1 MDASGFISG
10 KLKFQ
15 GNIAVI
21 SITVSFLIIII
32 AVAVSS
38 GFRHAIRDG
47 VAAVMGD
54 VQITSIGS
62 SSFGDSNPIP
72 SELPSHDKILSIPG
86 VASSSPVAF
95 GAGIV
100 KNEDFIHGIILK
112 GSSDYNDSSMTV
124 SIPRRLSEITGLKEG
139 DPMVT
144 YFVGEKMKVR
154 KFTVASV
161 YEDLVAF
168 DDNLIVNASLQDVQR
183 VNGWT
188 PSEASLHE
196 VRLLPQARGESLS
209 REISDRIGAT
219 LMLSEDEDEQ
229 SLMTTTSANRYPQLF
244 DWLRLLDFNVVFI
257 LILMI
262 IVAGFNMISGLLIM
276 LFRNISTI
284 GTLKTLGMTD
294 RSIGKVFLRV
304 SSGVVLKG
312 MLLGN
317 GLGLLFCLVQSL
329 THFIKLDPASYFVS
343 YVPVHVNIPLVL
355 GADVFAYFAIMLLL
369 LIPTLFIARVDPSQ
383 TVKMD

>member
-1 MDASGFISG
+1 MDASGFISR

-100 KNEDFIHGIILK
+100 KNEDIIHGIILK

-161 YEDLVAF
+161 YEDVVAF

>member
-100 KNEDFIHGIILK
+100 KNEDIIHGIILK

>member
-100 KNEDFIHGIILK
+100 KNEDIIHGIILK

-304 SSGVVLKG
+304 SSSVVLKG

-343 YVPVHVNIPLVL
+343 YVPVHVNIPLIL

>member
-100 KNEDFIHGIILK
+100 KNEDIIHGIILK

-196 VRLLPQARGESLS
+196 VRLLPQARGESLC

-343 YVPVHVNIPLVL
+343 YVPVHVNIPLIM

>member
-21 SITVSFLIIII
+21 SITVSFLVIII

-62 SSFGDSNPIP
+62 SSFGDANPIP
-72 SELPSHDKILSIPG
+72 AELPSIDKILSIPG
-86 VASSSPVAF
+86 VAAVSPVAF

-100 KNEDFIHGIILK
+100 KNEDVIHGIILK
-112 GSSDYNDSSMTV
+112 GSVDYKDSSMTV

-154 KFTVASV
+154 KFTVASI

-168 DDNLIVNASLQDVQR
+168 DDNLIVNSSFEDIQR

-188 PSEASLHE
+188 SAEASLQE
-196 VRLLPQARGESLS
+196 VRLLPQARGQALS
-209 REISDRIGAT
+209 QEISDRIGSL
-219 LMLSEDEDEQ
+219 LMLSEDEGEQ
-229 SLMTTTSANRYPQLF
+229 QLMTTTSANKYPQLF
-244 DWLRLLDFNVVFI
+244 DWLRLLDFNVIFI
-257 LILMI
+257 LFLMI

-284 GTLKTLGMTD
+284 GTLKTLGMAD
-294 RSIGKVFLRV
+294 KAIGKVFLRV
-304 SSGVVLKG
+304 ASGVVFKG

-317 GLGLLFCLVQSL
+317 ILGLLFCLIQRL
-329 THFIKLDPASYFVS
+329 THIIKLDPASYFVS
-343 YVPVHVNIPLVL
+343 YVPVHVNIPLIL
-355 GADVFAYFAIMLLL
+355 GADIFAYFAIMLFL
-369 LIPTLFIARVDPSQ
+369 LIPTLYIARVDPAE

>member
-100 KNEDFIHGIILK
+100 KNEDIIHGIILK

-343 YVPVHVNIPLVL
+343 YVPVHVNIPLIL
-355 GADVFAYFAIMLLL
+355 GADIFAYFAIMLLL

>member
-15 GNIAVI
+15 GNVAVI
-21 SITVSFLIIII
+21 SITVSFLVIII

-54 VQITSIGS
+54 VQIASIGA
-62 SSFGDSNPIP
+62 SSFGDANPIP
-72 SELPSHDKILSIPG
+72 SKLPSLEKIVSIPG
-86 VASSSPVAF
+86 VESVSPVAF

-100 KNEDFIHGIILK
+100 KNEDIIHGIILK
-112 GSSDYNDSSMTV
+112 GSADYQDSSMTV

-168 DDNLIVNASLQDVQR
+168 DDNLIVNTSLDVVQR

-188 PSEASLHE
+188 SDEASLHE
-196 VRLLPQARGESLS
+196 VRLLPQARGESFS
-209 REISDRIGAT
+209 QEISDRIGSV

-229 SLMTTTSANRYPQLF
+229 HLMTTTSANKYPQLF

-294 RSIGKVFLRV
+294 RAIGKVFLRV
-304 SSGVVLKG
+304 ASGVVLKG
-312 MLLGN
+312 MLIGN
-317 GLGLLFCLVQSL
+317 ALGLLFCLIQGL
-329 THFIKLDPASYFVS
+329 THVIKLDPASYFVS
-343 YVPVHVNIPLVL
+343 YVPVHVNIPLIL
-355 GADVFAYFAIMLLL
+355 GADFLAYFAIMLLL
-369 LIPTLFIARVDPSQ
+369 LIPTLFIARVDPAE

>member
-38 GFRHAIRDG
+38 GFRYAIRDG

-54 VQITSIGS
+54 VQIASIGS
-62 SSFGDSNPIP
+62 SSFGDSSPIP
-72 SELPSHDKILSIPG
+72 TELPSIEKILSIPG

-100 KNEDFIHGIILK
+100 KNEDIIHGIILK
-112 GSSDYNDSSMTV
+112 GSADYKDSSMTV

-168 DDNLIVNASLQDVQR
+168 DDNLIVNASLSDVQR

-188 PSEASLHE
+188 SEEASLHE
-196 VRLLPQARGESLS
+196 VRLLPQARGEALS
-209 REISDRIGAT
+209 QEISNKIGSL

-229 SLMTTTSANRYPQLF
+229 RLLTTTSANKYPQLF

-276 LFRNISTI
+276 LFRNIPTI

-304 SSGVVLKG
+304 ASGVVLKG
-312 MLLGN
+312 MLIGN
-317 GLGLLFCLVQSL
+317 ALGLLFCLVQGL
-329 THFIKLDPASYFVS
+329 THLIKLDPASYFVS
-343 YVPVHVNIPLVL
+343 YVPVHVNIPLIL
-355 GADVFAYFAIMLLL
+355 GADIFAYFAIMLLL
-369 LIPTLFIARVDPSQ
+369 LIPTLFIARVDPAE

>member
-100 KNEDFIHGIILK
+100 KNEDIIHGIILK

-124 SIPRRLSEITGLKEG
+124 SIPRRLSEITGIKEG

-343 YVPVHVNIPLVL
+343 YVPVHVNIPLIL

>member
-62 SSFGDSNPIP
+62 SSFGDSNSIP
-72 SELPSHDKILSIPG
+72 SELPSHDKILAIPG

-100 KNEDFIHGIILK
+100 KNEDIIHGIILK

-154 KFTVASV
+154 KFTVASI

-343 YVPVHVNIPLVL
+343 YVPVHVNIPLIL